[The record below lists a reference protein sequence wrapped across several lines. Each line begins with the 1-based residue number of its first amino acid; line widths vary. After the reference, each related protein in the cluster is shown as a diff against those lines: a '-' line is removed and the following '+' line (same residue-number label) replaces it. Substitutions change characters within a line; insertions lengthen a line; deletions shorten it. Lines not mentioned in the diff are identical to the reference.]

1 MSQSPIIKTKSD
13 STVFASWVSRVDQ
26 ILSEVPIISANFH
39 MPLEYGDDEFQQ
51 AMKKLQQCAMYFENM
66 PIYPINESIA
76 TKLIYDQLQGA
87 NDKPDYQF
95 FVVDFIIS
103 NTTKSNFNNCWIT
116 WLHNIVLT
124 EEEKI

>member
-1 MSQSPIIKTKSD
+1 MLLSTNLIYGGSMSQSPIIKTKSD
-13 STVFASWVSRVDQ
+13 STVFASWISRVDQ
-26 ILSEVPIISANFH
+26 ILSEVPIVSANFH

-87 NDKPDYQF
+87 NDKPDY
-95 FVVDFIIS
+95 
-103 NTTKSNFNNCWIT
+103 
-116 WLHNIVLT
+116 
-124 EEEKI
+124 